1 MAAEQKGLLAHTRT
15 LFLEAVLT
23 FLQVFVQP
31 FLSHLS
37 LWNSQDPTYGRATL
51 PFSPTENRLI
61 YKNPE
66 VKSRQGKAWLDAEAI
81 HKSSSWQRANQS
93 FVHYYVW
100 ELPSAQAKEERACVH
115 LQTSVDE
122 ADKLE
127 WQSMLTYLWY
137 VCQVSTAGIL

>member
-1 MAAEQKGLLAHTRT
+1 MAAEKKSLLAQAHT

-23 FLQVFVQP
+23 LLQVFVQP

-37 LWNSQDPTYGRATL
+37 LWNSQDPTYGRAKL

-61 YKNPE
+61 YENRD

-81 HKSSSWQRANQS
+81 QKSSSWQKANQS

-100 ELPSAQAKEERACVH
+100 ELPSAQAKEKR
-115 LQTSVDE
+115 TSVRLNLNQE
-122 ADKLE
+122 E
-127 WQSMLTYLWY
+127 S
-137 VCQVSTAGIL
+137 